1 MSEGGVVVE
10 TEGWNFYSDVLLLM
24 RKLRLEEID
33 GFILDKYTYMY
44 TQVGKFYDFFFSNSL
59 FINLKLRFDFD
70 IVFLLLIRTSRN
82 IFHFHTGDYF
92 WTVERRD

>member
-1 MSEGGVVVE
+1 MVVE

-44 TQVGKFYDFFFSNSL
+44 TQVGKLSDFLIFSFSNFYSL
-59 FINLKLRFDFD
+59 FQFKIS
-70 IVFLLLIRTSRN
+70 ILLI
-82 IFHFHTGDYF
+82 F
-92 WTVERRD
+92 